1 MSVVASGSDLG
12 GFTKFFKVFTT
23 WSSKRALRKSILEI
37 VIKLRE
43 YRDMLEETVGR
54 LRTRHDELFKSAIT
68 AYVKG
73 DKAKAT
79 IYVNELAEIRKI
91 ITNIYTAVLAL
102 EKAIL
107 RIETIK
113 EISNVNPTLTSVLG
127 ILNALKGQ
135 ISNVV
140 PEVATGIELLTTE
153 IRNLIVTTSGNVIPQ
168 DKVSDVM
175 SVEAQKILQEVK
187 EVAEAKL
194 SKSLPQ
200 IPDELLKTSNTQSS
214 QSSTIKVVT
223 ANATSAIQANTQIQ
237 QPNSGYKSNQVKD
250 ISLEDKVLEYVITHG
265 GFIDISDAAK
275 QFNVSKEEILQ
286 ALRSL
291 KEKNKIV
298 F

>member
-1 MSVVASGSDLG
+1 VSVVAISSDLG
-12 GFTKFFKVFTT
+12 RFTKFLKVFTT
-23 WSSKRALRKSILEI
+23 WSSKRTLRKSILEI

-43 YRDMLEETVGR
+43 YRDMLEETVSR
-54 LRTRHDELFKSAIT
+54 LKARHDELFKSAIT

-73 DKAKAT
+73 DKAKST

-91 ITNIYTAVLAL
+91 IMNIYTAVLAL

-127 ILNALKGQ
+127 ILNVLKGQ

-140 PEVATGIELLTTE
+140 PEVATGIELLSTE
-153 IRNLIVTTSGNVIPQ
+153 IRNLIVTTSGSVVPQ
-168 DKVSDVM
+168 DKISDAM

-200 IPDELLKTSNTQSS
+200 IPDELLKTSNAQNP
-214 QSSTIKVVT
+214 QSSTIKELATNVT
-223 ANATSAIQANTQIQ
+223 DAVESNAQVQQIDSRREL
-237 QPNSGYKSNQVKD
+237 NRVKD
-250 ISLEDKVLEYVITHG
+250 RSLEGKVLEYVIAHG
-265 GFIDISDAAK
+265 GFIDVADAAK

-291 KEKNKIV
+291 KEKNKII